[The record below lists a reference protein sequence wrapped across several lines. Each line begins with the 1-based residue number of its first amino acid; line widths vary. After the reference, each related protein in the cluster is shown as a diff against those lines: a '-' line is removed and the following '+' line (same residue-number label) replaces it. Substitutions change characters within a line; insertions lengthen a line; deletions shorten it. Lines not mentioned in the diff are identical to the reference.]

1 MAGRPHGEDARMN
14 LYPHNVVLVT
24 GGTGTFGY
32 AVVERLLKTEVGEI
46 RVFSRD
52 EKKQEDM
59 RLALKDPRVKYIIGD
74 VRDYQSVYEAMTG
87 NLTVDFVFHAAALK
101 QVPSCEFH
109 PLEAFKT
116 NVLGAENVMRA
127 AIAAGVQKCVL
138 LSTDKAVYP
147 ANAMGMSKAMMEKIM
162 VARSRNAGNTVL
174 CATRY
179 GNVVGSRGSV
189 VPLFVEQLRKG
200 ESLTI
205 TDPGMTRFLMTAEE
219 SVDLVFYA
227 FEHGRPGDIFVQK
240 APACRV
246 IALADSLLELF
257 DQDISGVKIIG
268 VRPGEKAHEL
278 LVSPEEMG
286 RAEDLG
292 THYRIPADAGG
303 IVPLREGY
311 SSATTAQLSGDDLDR
326 FLRRVSCVR
335 EALV

>member
-1 MAGRPHGEDARMN
+1 MFLSAHT
-14 LYPHNVVLVT
+14 VVLIT
-24 GGTGTFGY
+24 GGTGTFGH

-59 RLALKDPRVKYIIGD
+59 RQTLKDPRIKYYIGD
-74 VRDYQSVYEAMTG
+74 VRDYQSVWEAMTE
-87 NLTVDFVFHAAALK
+87 VSYVFHAAALK

-127 AIAAGVQKCVL
+127 AIAAGIRRCVL

-292 THYRIPADAGG
+292 AYYRISVDTGG
-303 IVPLREGY
+303 VVPPPYGY
-311 SSATTAQLSGDDLDR
+311 SSDLTTQLDRKDLTR
-326 FLRRVSCVR
+326 FLRRVPCVR
-335 EALV
+335 EALR